1 MIDINCFIICLQLLG
16 HLMIVARKVAAE
28 QNLEN
33 GFRMVINDGSDGGQE
48 VFHIHLHV
56 MGGRKMKW
64 PPG

>member
-1 MIDINCFIICLQLLG
+1 
-16 HLMIVARKVAAE
+16 MIVARKVAAE

-33 GFRMVINDGSDGGQE
+33 GFRLVINDGSDGGQE

>member
-1 MIDINCFIICLQLLG
+1 MTNINCFIICLQLLG